1 MRGHFEDSLHI
12 LPHVK
17 SFKHL
22 VAFVEDEKLYVFY
35 FQVLASYQC
44 ESPARRSHHYRWLLF
59 SKLFNLLLYRLAT
72 IKDLHSHFATVE
84 VFSESVVLF
93 LYLER

>member
-1 MRGHFEDSLHI
+1 MRGHFKDSLHI

-17 SFKHL
+17 SFQHL
-22 VAFVEDEKLYVFY
+22 VAFIKNEKLYVFY
-35 FQVLASYQC
+35 FQMLTSYQC
-44 ESPARRSHHYRWLLF
+44 ESPARRSHHYCWLLF

-72 IKDLHSHFATVE
+72 IKYLHSYFATVE
-84 VFSESVVLF
+84 VFSESVVFF